1 MRLEHLDSILRE
13 VCRLERRLI
22 VVGVS
27 GGADSL
33 CLMHAL
39 IQLGY
44 PVLVG
49 HLDHGLRPESA
60 EEAQTVQQRAK
71 EWGAAVVC
79 SKEDV
84 AAYARRKRESIEEA
98 ARTLRYRFLFH
109 LAQEQEAQAVAVAHT
124 ADDQV
129 ETVLMH
135 LLRGAGLTGLR
146 GMTYR
151 SLPNPWSRAIPLV
164 RPLLGVWRE
173 EIIQYLEQHNLQATL
188 DVSNLDVTYYRN
200 RLRHEAL
207 PYLETLNPGV
217 RQRLWKTAELLREE
231 EELIEAI
238 AVEAW
243 QECALVVEEEAIA
256 FDADR
261 LRRLPLA
268 IQRRLIRRGIARLRP
283 SLRNIDFDAIERA
296 QSFLRSPTRSGQMD
310 LISNLR
316 LEREGTRLWLAEHEV
331 ALPSADLPQIQPGV
345 ELRLDIPGEVELA
358 ADWRLRAEVCDYTP
372 QRYAQAVANP
382 DPYQAWLDQETL
394 QPSLLVR
401 CRHPGDRF
409 RPLGMGGRSLKL
421 SDFMINVGLPRR
433 ARDGWPLAL
442 SGEEI
447 AWLPGYRPGERF
459 VVRKETRKIVLLT
472 LKAVKS

>member
-1 MRLEHLDSILRE
+1 MLLEHLDSTLQE

-49 HLDHGLRPESA
+49 HLDHSLRPESA
-60 EEAQTVQQRAK
+60 DEAQIVQRLAN
-71 EWGAAVVC
+71 EWGAVVVC
-79 SKEDV
+79 SREDV
-84 AAYARRKRESIEEA
+84 AAYARRNRESIEEA
-98 ARTLRYRFLFH
+98 ARTLRYRFLFR
-109 LAQEQEAQAVAVAHT
+109 LAQEREAQAVAVAHT

-135 LLRGAGLTGLR
+135 LLRGAGLSGLR

-151 SLPNPWSRAIPLV
+151 SLPNPWSRTIPLV
-164 RPLLGVWRE
+164 RPLLGIWRE
-173 EIIQYLEQHNLQATL
+173 EILHYLEQYKLHATL
-188 DVSNLDVTYYRN
+188 DASNLDVTYYRN

-207 PYLETLNPGV
+207 PYLEKLNPGV

-238 AVEAW
+238 TVEAW
-243 QECALVVEEEAIA
+243 QACALIVEDKAIA

-261 LRRLPLA
+261 LRQQPLA
-268 IQRRLIRRGIARLRP
+268 MQRRLIRRAIARLRP
-283 SLRNIDFDAIERA
+283 SLRNIDFDSIERA
-296 QSFLRSPTRSGQMD
+296 LSFLRLPPRSGQMD

-316 LEREGTRLWLAEHEV
+316 LEREGKRLWLAEHDA
-331 ALPSADLPQIQPGV
+331 ALPGADWPQIQPGV
-345 ELRLDIPGEVELA
+345 ELWLDIPGEVELA
-358 ADWRLRAEVCDYTP
+358 AGWRLRAEVCDNTP
-372 QRYAQAVANP
+372 QRFDQALANP
-382 DPYQAWLDQETL
+382 DPYQAWLDRETL
-394 QPSLLVR
+394 QSPLLIR
-401 CRHPGDRF
+401 RRRPGDRF

-459 VVRKETRKIVLLT
+459 ALRKETEKIVLLT
-472 LKAVKS
+472 LKADK